1 MPLITLPFNY
11 ELNASLQIGDVA
23 YYVSTTQ
30 NAAFDVNSSDVV
42 LIGTIVDIDFNPPSQ
57 SITCDT
63 MLTQDDWP
71 IQGDFILFSKDN
83 KANMSSL
90 LGYHAKVKIRNNSKT
105 KAEMFRVS
113 ADYFESS
120 K

>member
-1 MPLITLPFNY
+1 MPFITLPFNY
-11 ELNASLQIGDVA
+11 ELNASLQIGDLV

-30 NAAFDVNSSDVV
+30 NAAFDVNSSAVTFIGVV
-42 LIGTIVDIDFNPPSQ
+42 TDIDFTASSQ
-57 SITCDT
+57 SITCFT
-63 MLTQDDWP
+63 NLVQDDWP
-71 IQGDFILFSKDN
+71 VLGDFILFSKDN

-105 KAEMFRVS
+105 RAEMFRIN